1 MQGHLNPSQNKN
13 GAGLFRAGETP
24 SAGFDSIRFKFLN
37 KLHLRR
43 RGSQPPLRLEREA
56 IIAHAA
62 SHQAS
67 ASYTLVSI
75 PTTRFIQQAWQRNR
89 IQLPT
94 LSGPVTLL
102 LGLLAVFLAF
112 LLTVRSLIVRKVRAC
127 KCCRGY
133 GIKRCALCNGKGSVG
148 WKAKLSYQEP
158 CPLCMTKRFVS
169 CPDCGGYH
177 HRHMFSHIGGRG
189 VGFTNG

>member
-1 MQGHLNPSQNKN
+1 MQGHLNHSQSS
-13 GAGLFRAGETP
+13 AALYRARET
-24 SAGFDSIRFKFLN
+24 SSSGFDSIRCN
-37 KLHLRR
+37 KLDKLPLRR
-43 RGSQPPLRLEREA
+43 RGPRLEREA
-56 IIAHAA
+56 IIAHASNSCPAAA
-62 SHQAS
+62 SVS
-67 ASYTLVSI
+67 ASYTISI

-89 IQLPT
+89 LQFPT
-94 LSGPVTLL
+94 LSGPVTFL
-102 LGLLAVFLAF
+102 LGLLALFLTF
-112 LLTVRSLIVRKVRAC
+112 LLAIRAMIVKRVKSC

-133 GIKRCALCNGKGSVG
+133 GIKRCALCNGQGSVG